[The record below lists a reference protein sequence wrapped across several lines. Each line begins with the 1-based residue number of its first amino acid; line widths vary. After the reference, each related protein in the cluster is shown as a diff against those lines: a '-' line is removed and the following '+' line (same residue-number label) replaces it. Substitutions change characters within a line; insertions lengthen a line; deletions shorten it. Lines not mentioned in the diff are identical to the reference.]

1 MFQAPQILHCQASL
15 RGGSYMVSWLRSC
28 KISFK
33 NLKSMHVEMSWWI
46 LKPLRNWWQLFDV
59 HCTTVFNNCCQ
70 EAATNRKIKIL
81 DRISSTNPCKVSN
94 SSLTDTFI
102 KLIFTLTVSLFVS
115 LNLHRDMSWQQETP
129 LRIVRL
135 VTIWSEGWGDMLSL
149 NLCQSFVEFIPDWS
163 CLWLA
168 WNLSII
174 DLPNRVFDWKLKL
187 G

>member
-70 EAATNRKIKIL
+70 EAATNRMIKIL

-94 SSLTDTFI
+94 LSLTDTFI
-102 KLIFTLTVSLFVS
+102 NWFSL
-115 LNLHRDMSWQQETP
+115 WQC
-129 LRIVRL
+129 
-135 VTIWSEGWGDMLSL
+135 
-149 NLCQSFVEFIPDWS
+149 LCS
-163 CLWLA
+163 CLWTFIETWA
-168 WNLSII
+168 DNKRH
-174 DLPNRVFDWKLKL
+174 P
-187 G
+187 